1 MDIWM
6 SFQGFAGV
14 LPHGFQRSCVYIAAV
29 GFPSEALVVD
39 DCASSCCIRLVVNL
53 RAGAF

>member
-29 GFPSEALVVD
+29 GFPSEALVVR
-39 DCASSCCIRLVVNL
+39 ASSCCIRLVVNL